1 MSISR
6 GLGTSRV
13 NLGCWG
19 GERKFGG
26 SSQVALVSEGFAEE
40 FGGGV
45 GIESRPEPGLWKV
58 LNVGERS
65 TDAWECFSCSP
76 SALGDGV
83 PCVRVISKR
92 ELSAQERRARGRPF
106 PAFSAR
112 LRVMRLRTPCSTW
125 AGPGAARSRGR
136 RLWPGT
142 SASEPRASPAK
153 RGLYPGHEA

>member
-1 MSISR
+1 MSR

-76 SALGDGV
+76 SALGEGV
-83 PCVRVISKR
+83 PCTRVISNGSFLLR
-92 ELSAQERRARGRPF
+92 RGERGAFPCVFGASAGNASSNAMQHMGRARGCPLTWEASLAGDVRVRAQGQPGVAGALPRP
-106 PAFSAR
+106 
-112 LRVMRLRTPCSTW
+112 
-125 AGPGAARSRGR
+125 RS
-136 RLWPGT
+136 LI
-142 SASEPRASPAK
+142 
-153 RGLYPGHEA
+153 

>member
-1 MSISR
+1 MSR

-65 TDAWECFSCSP
+65 ADAWECFSCSP
-76 SALGDGV
+76 SVLGDGV

-92 ELSAQERRARGRPF
+92 ELSAQERRARGL
-106 PAFSAR
+106 SLC
-112 LRVMRLRTPCSTW
+112 LRRVC
-125 AGPGAARSRGR
+125 G
-136 RLWPGT
+136 
-142 SASEPRASPAK
+142 
-153 RGLYPGHEA
+153 